1 VKLAD
6 IADDVM
12 IDPLRKK
19 EVTAMTEIGDVIEL
33 VVDLPS
39 HNLLAG
45 AQGTIVHRHSEDA
58 FDVEFADDSGETRE
72 WLALRV
78 DQFIVVWRA
87 ETRTW
92 VPLAERTA
100 NLVATLPEDA
110 AREVLDF
117 ARFLRIRQPANPMT
131 A

>member
-1 VKLAD
+1 MA
-6 IADDVM
+6 
-12 IDPLRKK
+12 
-19 EVTAMTEIGDVIEL
+19 EIGDVIEL

-45 AQGTIVHRHSEDA
+45 AQGTIVHCHSENA

-72 WLALRV
+72 WLALRTE
-78 DQFIVVWRA
+78 QFIVVWRA
-87 ETRTW
+87 ETQTW

-100 NLVATLPEDA
+100 NLVAALPDDA

-117 ARFLRIRQPANPMT
+117 ARFLRTRQKANSI
-131 A
+131 AS